1 MYSTPL
7 VSVIINCFN
16 GEQFINKCLQSVIN
30 QTHKNLEIIIWNN
43 KSTDNSLE
51 VVRRINDNRIKIF
64 NSDVHTNISIARNRA
79 LNNSKGEYICFLD
92 VDDFWDTN
100 KINKQLKSFEKKNVG
115 LSFTNF
121 WYVKINKYQTS
132 KKNIKLK
139 FEGGLINKIIKK
151 YEIVLST
158 IMIKRNLLSKLKKP
172 FNEKFHI
179 ISDFDFT
186 LKLANITSF
195 DHIEEPLTYR
205 IWHGKNETILKRR
218 AAVKEIETWVEENE
232 YYNRKYQNEINFLKY
247 KILYD
252 KINFSLKDKNY
263 LKSLKLFF
271 GNNLSAKLYYLKN
284 ILLRIIFK

>member
-1 MYSTPL
+1 MYRDPL

-16 GEQFINKCLQSVIN
+16 GEQFISKCLYSVIN

-43 KSTDNSLE
+43 KSTDNSLK
-51 VVRRINDNRIKIF
+51 VIKKINDNRIKIF

-79 LNNSKGEYICFLD
+79 LNNIKGEYICFLD
-92 VDDFWDTN
+92 VDDFWDEN
-100 KINKQLKSFEKKNVG
+100 KVNKQLKSFEKKNVG

-139 FEGGLINKIIKK
+139 FEEGLINKIIKK

-158 IMIKRNLLSKLKKP
+158 IMIKRNLLNKLKKP

-179 ISDFDFT
+179 ISDFEFT
-186 LKLANITSF
+186 LRLANLTSF
-195 DHIEEPLTYR
+195 DHIKEPLTHR

-252 KINFSLKDKNY
+252 KINFNLKDRNY
-263 LKSLKLFF
+263 LESMKLFF

>member
-16 GEQFINKCLQSVIN
+16 GEQFISKCLYSVIN

-158 IMIKRNLLSKLKKP
+158 IMIKRNLLNKLKKP

-179 ISDFDFT
+179 ISDFEFT
-186 LKLANITSF
+186 LRLANITSF
-195 DHIEEPLTYR
+195 DHIKEPLTHR

-218 AAVKEIETWVEENE
+218 AAVKEIETWVKENE
-232 YYNRKYQNEINFLKY
+232 HYNRDYQNEINFLKY